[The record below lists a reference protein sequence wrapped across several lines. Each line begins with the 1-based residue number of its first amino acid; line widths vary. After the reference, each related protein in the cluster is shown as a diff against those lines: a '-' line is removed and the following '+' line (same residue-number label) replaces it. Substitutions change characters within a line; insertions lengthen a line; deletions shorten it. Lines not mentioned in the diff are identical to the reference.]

1 MQDYTII
8 TITLSDSLQLDGILL
23 TSAHDDE
30 SIGIQYCQ
38 KMWNKKLSYRRDNA
52 RCGSD
57 HSNSLKAIRCC
68 ANRHGI

>member
-38 KMWNKKLSYRRDNA
+38 KM
-52 RCGSD
+52 
-57 HSNSLKAIRCC
+57 
-68 ANRHGI
+68 